1 MNKKHYFILWMMI
14 VVVTIAT
21 GCSTQKNTWATRSF
35 HQTKVK
41 YNILYNGNTA
51 YEEGLKQIRDAHE
64 DDYSRILYLYPV
76 SNHTAAEAAAS
87 QMDKTIEKC
96 RKCIKLHSIKSKPKR
111 DPKRAND
118 PQYKIWLQSKEFNAN
133 MSMAWMRLAEA
144 EFHKGDFLGA
154 ISTLNYVI
162 RLYENDAD
170 MIARCRL
177 WIARAYAEL
186 GWQYEAEDMLN
197 RVQIDALSKKHA
209 RLYAAV
215 KADVLLHGEQ
225 YTAAIP
231 FIKIA
236 IPYEKRKIYRPR
248 FAYVLGQLYERNGQ
262 RNEAIEAYHDVIRM
276 TPPYEMDFNA
286 RIRIAELQG
295 EKSLRQLQTMVKQS
309 KYKDKLDHI
318 YGTMGNIYL
327 QLRDTTTALEMYEK
341 AIAESTQSSY
351 AKADILVRAG
361 DIYYINKDYIHAQPC
376 YRDALTIL
384 TPENEQYTTIQ
395 QRSDVLDE
403 LSAAYTQ
410 ACLQDSLQHL
420 STLPEEQ
427 QRAIVEKIIADLIE
441 QERQDSILQ
450 AQQERELA
458 QENGIRSVNTA
469 NMLGGGGAQKGE
481 WYFYNPQLIKQG
493 QQEWRRRW
501 GTRTL
506 EDNWR
511 RQNKQVVASFS
522 DYDTDEDDAD
532 GLDSIPT
539 TDSTTITPTYETD
552 THKPEYYLQQIPRT
566 PEALAMSD
574 SLWRQAMIA
583 LVYIY
588 RDKVQDEALAMET
601 MHLLEQR
608 NASHPDLLDT
618 YYGYYLYA
626 LRYNQQ
632 DQAAQWRQKITTHY
646 PTSTQAQIVAQPDY
660 FDKLKRM
667 AQEQDSLYALTYT
680 AYARA
685 QYDIVKTNTQY
696 AEREYPLSPL
706 MPRFLFLNAISVART
721 EGQEAFIAS
730 LQHIVAN
737 HGSSEMGAMAKDMLA
752 MMGQGMESQQG
763 TSTSSLADK
772 RGQVTEQIPDT
783 TDNTLQWSEERDQPS
798 IVLLRLPNTDEQ
810 ALNDLL
816 YEVALFNFSQFLIR
830 DFDMQAMPIVGEGS
844 ALRVSGFQN
853 MDEAEWWIGLIKKNA
868 EMQTILQSITIQAL
882 AEVNLPL
889 VK

>member
-1 MNKKHYFILWMMI
+1 MI

-118 PQYKIWLQSKEFNAN
+118 PQYKLWLQSKEFNAN

-441 QERQDSILQ
+441 QEKQDSILQ

-601 MHLLEQR
+601 MQQLEQR

-696 AEREYPLSPL
+696 AEHEYPLSPL

-772 RGQVTEQIPDT
+772 RGQVTEQIPDS
-783 TDNTLQWSEERDQPS
+783 TDNTLQWSEERDQLS

>member
-1 MNKKHYFILWMMI
+1 MI

-118 PQYKIWLQSKEFNAN
+118 PQYKLWLQSKEFNAN

-144 EFHKGDFLGA
+144 EFHKGDFLGT

-215 KADVLLHGEQ
+215 KADVMLHGEQ

-522 DYDTDEDDAD
+522 DYDTDEDDTD

-601 MHLLEQR
+601 MHQLEQR

-632 DQAAQWRQKITTHY
+632 DQAAQWRQKITAYY

>member
-1 MNKKHYFILWMMI
+1 MI

-118 PQYKIWLQSKEFNAN
+118 PQYKLWLQSKEFNAN

-248 FAYVLGQLYERNGQ
+248 FAYVLGQLYGRNGQ

-403 LSAAYTQ
+403 LSAAYIQ

-450 AQQERELA
+450 AQQERELT

-511 RQNKQVVASFS
+511 RQNKQVMASFS

-601 MHLLEQR
+601 MHQLEQR

-632 DQAAQWRQKITTHY
+632 DQAAQWRQKITTYY

-721 EGQEAFIAS
+721 EGQDAFIAS

-798 IVLLRLPNTDEQ
+798 IVLLRLPSTDEQ

>member
-1 MNKKHYFILWMMI
+1 MI

-64 DDYSRILYLYPV
+64 DDYSSILYLYPV

-118 PQYKIWLQSKEFNAN
+118 PQYKLWLQSKEFNAN

-248 FAYVLGQLYERNGQ
+248 FSYVLGQLYERNGQ

-522 DYDTDEDDAD
+522 DYNTDEDDVD

-608 NASHPDLLDT
+608 NTSHPDLLDT

-632 DQAAQWRQKITTHY
+632 DQAAQWRQKITTYY

-830 DFDMQAMPIVGEGS
+830 DFDMQAMPILGEGS

>member
-1 MNKKHYFILWMMI
+1 MI

-118 PQYKIWLQSKEFNAN
+118 PQYKLWLQSKEFNAN

-441 QERQDSILQ
+441 QEQQDSILQ

-601 MHLLEQR
+601 MHQLEQR

-632 DQAAQWRQKITTHY
+632 DQAAQWRQKITTYY

-798 IVLLRLPNTDEQ
+798 IVLLRLPSTDEQ